1 VILTLKPPDGVP
13 RNARRNPRHAAA
25 PAIRGETVTYAALLV
40 LIVLLIPLHR
50 WWSVQIILVP
60 MLLIIPGAILLRALR
75 IPGKVVSSFPVYVPC
90 ASIVVL
96 FGSGLVVDLLGPL
109 IGVAEPLR
117 TAPFLIGLETTC
129 FAMLAVSV
137 NAPPDVAIEWR
148 SLLHP
153 ARVVWPFIL
162 PVLAAAGA
170 LRLNSNHSSGI
181 ALIAV
186 SALIIVLVGAAA
198 LSMRLEE
205 KLLEII
211 LYTVGLALTWSDSL
225 RGDPLYGFDIAT
237 EYQRLQETVA
247 AGIWHTGHP
256 NDAYGAMLSLTIMPA
271 GLHALSGLSALLVFK
286 VVYPAIYALFPV
298 AIYGLGRRI
307 LSRRWAF
314 IAAAFT
320 IGQYAFAELAGF
332 ARQEIALVLFGALI
346 AATLDSRIRR
356 RSQWA
361 LIALLGLAVA
371 LSHYSTTYVAVT
383 VIGLMIPLQWALSWL
398 RDIPRVTGA
407 VVIAFGALFA
417 GAVIWYGPVTHSD
430 SHVLEV
436 VQTVQ
441 SQGLDLLPNRVPGGG
456 LISDY
461 LQGNARTPIP
471 AERYAQLVHASYSVK
486 FPFIKPLPDASL
498 PQYHLHNSPVPEPP
512 VKWRLGY
519 DSLSLS
525 LLIIEQL
532 ANLLAAIG
540 ALFMIFRR
548 DASGITRQIGLL
560 ALATTLLLT
569 VLRFSGTLA
578 VTYGQERAQL
588 QGLVLLGVALSWTLQ
603 GFFGAHKRRQ
613 TYVAIL
619 VSACLAVVLFNTTY
633 LISPVLGGET
643 SVNLANNGPAFEYFY
658 TTAPEIASAK
668 WLGENVRPGQLVY
681 SDEYGQVP
689 LVAVTGIQQGLFVD
703 LTPLTL
709 NQNAWVYASN
719 TNVADGRAFALYNEN
734 IASYVFPTGFLSAN
748 YNLVYTDGTSEVF
761 HR

>member
-1 VILTLKPPDGVP
+1 VILTLKPLNGVP
-13 RNARRNPRHAAA
+13 PSAGRNPRHAA
-25 PAIRGETVTYAALLV
+25 PAMRREPATYAALLA
-40 LIVLLIPLHR
+40 LIALLIPLHR
-50 WWSVQIILVP
+50 WWSVQILLVP

-75 IPGKVVSSFPVYVPC
+75 IPGQVVGSFPVYVPC

-109 IGVAEPLR
+109 IGVTEPLR
-117 TAPFLIGLETTC
+117 TAPLLIGLEVTC
-129 FAMLAVSV
+129 FAMLAASV

-148 SLLHP
+148 SLLQP
-153 ARVVWPFIL
+153 ARLVWPFIL
-162 PVLAAAGA
+162 PLLAAAGA
-170 LRLNSNHSSGI
+170 LRLNSDRGSGI
-181 ALIAV
+181 AIIAV
-186 SALIIVLVGAAA
+186 SALIVVLVGAAA
-198 LSMRLEE
+198 LSMRLDD
-205 KLLEII
+205 KLLEIV
-211 LYTVGLALTWSDSL
+211 LYAGGLALTWSDSL

-237 EYQRLQETVA
+237 EYQRLQETVTT
-247 AGIWHTGHP
+247 GIWHTGHP

-271 GLHALSGLSALLVFK
+271 GLHALSGLPALLVFK

-314 IAAAFT
+314 VAGVFT

-346 AATLDSRIRR
+346 AAMLDTRIQR

-383 VIGLMIPLQWALSWL
+383 VIGLVIPLQWALSWL

-407 VVIAFGALFA
+407 VAMAFGALFA
-417 GAVIWYGPVTHSD
+417 GTVIWYGPVTHSD

-461 LQGNARTPIP
+461 LQGNARTPIA
-471 AERYAQLVHASYSVK
+471 AEQYAQLIQASYLVK
-486 FPFIKPLPDASL
+486 FPFIKPLADASL
-498 PQYHLHNSPVPEPP
+498 PQYRLHNSPVPEPS
-512 VKWRLGY
+512 VKWHLGY
-519 DSLSLS
+519 SALNLS

-532 ANLLAAIG
+532 ANLLAALG
-540 ALFMIFRR
+540 ALFMILRR
-548 DASGITRQIGLL
+548 NTPGITRQIGLL
-560 ALATTLLLT
+560 ALAATLLLT

-588 QGLVLLGVALSWTLQ
+588 QALVLLAVALCWTLQ
-603 GFFGAHKRRQ
+603 GFSGVHKPRQ
-613 TYVAIL
+613 TYVLTLAA
-619 VSACLAVVLFNTTY
+619 ACLATVLFNTTY
-633 LISPVLGGET
+633 LVSSVLGGET
-643 SVNLANNGPAFEYFY
+643 SVNLANSGPAFEYFY
-658 TTAPEIASAK
+658 TTAPEIASAQ

-689 LVAVTGIQQGLFVD
+689 LVAVTGMQQGLFVD

-709 NQNAWVYASN
+709 SQNAWVYASN
-719 TNVADGRAFALYNEN
+719 ANVVDRRAFALYNEH
-734 IASYVFPTGFLSAN
+734 IASYVFPAGFLSAN
-748 YNLVYTDGTSEVF
+748 FNLVYTDGTSEVF